1 MIRHFGF
8 AQCMQLEDQVG
19 HAYVDQLGQEVQTGP
34 NMCWLLTND
43 HSRSR
48 LNYAQQT
55 PIN

>member
-1 MIRHFGF
+1 
-8 AQCMQLEDQVG
+8 MQLEDQVG